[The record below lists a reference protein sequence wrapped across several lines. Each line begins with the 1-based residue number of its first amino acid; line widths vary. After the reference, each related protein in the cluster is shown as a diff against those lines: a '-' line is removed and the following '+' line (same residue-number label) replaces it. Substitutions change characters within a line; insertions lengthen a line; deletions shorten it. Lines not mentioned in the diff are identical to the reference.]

1 MKKYLELMY
10 NFNFSE
16 LKQILGNDIVE
27 NLNEWDISSE
37 EKCSRKKIIEMIDCL
52 YGVNLLRDKKIIERI
67 FRAMPVKD
75 LKDLCR
81 RFYPSLLEQSPVLVC
96 SSISDKWGNNDSSLA
111 VLSELGVNENIFEVQ
126 KKNEIAVKTC
136 VNSLERF
143 YELLD
148 YQFYIKQQ
156 ALHILNSE
164 NQLAR
169 FLIHMPTGTGK
180 TKTAMHIIANYLNF
194 SLKKHGL
201 VIWVAHTKELLQ
213 QAYDTFVAT
222 WQHLGDG
229 EINAYRIWADNS
241 IEDSDIELNG
251 IMFCGIQKL
260 MALSKS
266 DEKLFNRLVLDC
278 RLFVFDEAHKA
289 AATESRKIVEA
300 FMTKKQGMENRFLMG
315 LTATPGRTTDYS
327 DDNKKFSQMFEDNI
341 ISIDTNLISK
351 MNMGR
356 IEALNTSTDEN
367 VIKYF
372 QNRKILSK
380 MTKKTL
386 EYQSQF
392 TAEELKILNQTV
404 SSDKDYS
411 AKQLEILALCKERNK
426 KIMMELRVLQSEQKP
441 TIVFACSVLHAKM
454 ISAMLTLEEI
464 PNALVIGEMSSFDRK
479 RAIDS
484 FKDRKNPCNIIIN
497 YDVLTTGFD
506 STNIQCVFIIR
517 PTKSIVLYSQMLG
530 RGLRGPMMGGQEEC
544 LLLDVKDNLESFD
557 NEKAFSYFD
566 SYWNK

>member
-1 MKKYLELMY
+1 MKKYLELMF

-37 EKCSRKKIIEMIDCL
+37 EKWSRKKIIEMIDCL

-67 FRAMPVKD
+67 LRAMPIND
-75 LKDLCR
+75 LTNLCR
-81 RFYPSLLEQSPVLVC
+81 RFCQSLLEQNPDSIC
-96 SSISDKWGNNDSSLA
+96 SEISGNWGNNDSSRR
-111 VLSELGVNENIFEVQ
+111 VLSELGVDENIFEIQ
-126 KKNEIAVKTC
+126 KKNEVAVTT
-136 VNSLERF
+136 VVDSPERF

-180 TKTAMHIIANYLNF
+180 TKTSMHIITNYLNF
-194 SLKKHGL
+194 TLKKQGL
-201 VIWVAHTKELLQ
+201 VIWVAHTTELLQ
-213 QAYDTFVAT
+213 QAYETFVTT
-222 WQHLGDG
+222 WTHLGDG

-241 IEDSDIELNG
+241 IEDSDIQLNG

-260 MALSKS
+260 IVLSKS

-289 AATESRKIVEA
+289 AATETRKIVEA

-327 DDNKKFSQMFEDNI
+327 DDNKKFSNMFDDNI
-341 ISIDTNLISK
+341 ISIDTNLIAK

-356 IEALNTSTDEN
+356 IEALNTSVDEN

-372 QNRKILSK
+372 QKRKILSK
-380 MTKKTL
+380 MIKKRL
-386 EYQSQF
+386 SIKVNF
-392 TAEELKILNQTV
+392 
-404 SSDKDYS
+404 
-411 AKQLEILALCKERNK
+411 QLRN
-426 KIMMELRVLQSEQKP
+426 
-441 TIVFACSVLHAKM
+441 
-454 ISAMLTLEEI
+454 
-464 PNALVIGEMSSFDRK
+464 
-479 RAIDS
+479 
-484 FKDRKNPCNIIIN
+484 
-497 YDVLTTGFD
+497 
-506 STNIQCVFIIR
+506 
-517 PTKSIVLYSQMLG
+517 
-530 RGLRGPMMGGQEEC
+530 
-544 LLLDVKDNLESFD
+544 
-557 NEKAFSYFD
+557 
-566 SYWNK
+566 

>member
-37 EKCSRKKIIEMIDCL
+37 EKWSRKKIIEMIDCL

-75 LKDLCR
+75 LKDLCHR
-81 RFYPSLLEQSPVLVC
+81 LFPNLLEKTPDIIC
-96 SSISDKWGNNDSSLA
+96 SIISDNWGNNDSSLD

-136 VNSLERF
+136 VNSPERF

-156 ALHILNSE
+156 ALHILNSGNE
-164 NQLAR
+164 LGR

-180 TKTAMHIIANYLNF
+180 TKTSMHIITNYLNF

-201 VIWVAHTKELLQ
+201 VIWVAHTTELLQ

-341 ISIDTNLISK
+341 ISIDTNLIAK

-372 QNRKILSK
+372 QKRKILSK

-404 SSDKDYS
+404 SSNKDYS

-464 PNALVIGEMSSFDRK
+464 PNALVIGEMSSLDRK

-506 STNIQCVFIIR
+506 STNIQCVFITR